1 MSDAQRESDPH
12 HPSPITHRQP
22 LRIALIRQRYTDFG
36 GAERFVANAVEA
48 LRQEGAQLTLV
59 TRQWKPDGNG
69 QPLICNPFY
78 LGSVWRDWGFARCV
92 CDTLKKHSFDL
103 VQSHERIACCDVY
116 RAGDGVHREWLN
128 QRRRSMGFLGRLGI
142 ALNPYHHYT
151 MAAERR
157 LFASP
162 GLKAVICNSRM
173 VKEEIRHYFSVPED
187 KLHVIYSG
195 VDTAAYH
202 PGLSALHRE
211 SVRTRYAI
219 PQEAPLFL
227 FVGSGFER
235 KGVGTLLAAFAK
247 LPGTPYLMVVGKDK
261 HQDRFQRLAIRL
273 AIQDRIRFT
282 GGQTDAKPFYGAA
295 DAFVLP
301 TRYDPFP
308 NAALEAFAS
317 GLPVITSTKSG
328 AAELIENGKNGYVC
342 DALDEACLAQ
352 SMRAVLGPGLAD
364 RQAAAR
370 ATVEALDVRA
380 TTPQLLQLYLRLAV

>member
-1 MSDAQRESDPH
+1 MK
-12 HPSPITHRQP
+12 P
-22 LRIALIRQRYTDFG
+22 LNIALIRQRYTPFG

-48 LRQEGAQLTLV
+48 LRQQGAHLTLV
-59 TRQWKPDGNG
+59 TRQWKPGGSG

-92 CDTLKKHSFDL
+92 CKALKNHPFDL

-116 RAGDGVHREWLN
+116 RAGDGVHREWLK
-128 QRRRSMGFLGRLGI
+128 QRRRSMSLLGKLGI
-142 ALNPYHHYT
+142 ALNPYHHYV

-162 GLKAVICNSRM
+162 QLKAVICNSRM
-173 VKEEIRHYFSVPED
+173 VKGEIRHYFDFPED

-195 VDTAAYH
+195 VDTSAFH
-202 PGLSALHRE
+202 PGLKTLHRE
-211 SVRTRYAI
+211 SVRAHYAI
-219 PQEAPLFL
+219 PQEASLFL

-235 KGVGTLLAAFAK
+235 KGVGTLLAAFAR
-247 LPGTPYLMVVGKDK
+247 LPGTAHLMIVGKDK
-261 HQDRFQRLAIRL
+261 HQDRFQDLAIRMG
-273 AIQDRIRFT
+273 IRDRVRFT
-282 GGQTDAKPFYGAA
+282 GGQADTKPFYGAA

-308 NAALEAFAS
+308 NAALEAFAC

-342 DALDEACLAQ
+342 DALDVAGFCSAMQQVSARGGSSYET
-352 SMRAVLGPGLAD
+352 
-364 RQAAAR
+364 AAR
-370 ATVEALDVRA
+370 DTVADFSPVAMTR
-380 TTPQLLQLYLRLAV
+380 QLLALYRDLLK

>member
-1 MSDAQRESDPH
+1 MK
-12 HPSPITHRQP
+12 P
-22 LRIALIRQRYTDFG
+22 LKIALIRQRYTDFG

-48 LRQEGAQLTLV
+48 LGQEGVQLTVV
-59 TRQWKPDGNG
+59 TRQWKTDGNS
-69 QPLICNPFY
+69 QALICDPFY
-78 LGSVWRDWGFARCV
+78 LGSVWRDWSFARCV

-116 RAGDGVHREWLN
+116 RAGDGVHCEWLK
-128 QRRRSMGFLGRLGI
+128 QRRRSMGLLGKLGI
-142 ALNPYHHYT
+142 VLNPYHRYT
-151 MAAERR
+151 MTAERK
-157 LFASP
+157 LFSSP

-173 VKEEIRHYFSVPED
+173 VKEEIQRYFNVPDD

-195 VDTAAYH
+195 VDTATYH
-202 PGLSALHRE
+202 PGLKALHRK
-211 SVRTRYAI
+211 SMRTRYAI

-235 KGVGTLLAAFAK
+235 KGVGTLLSAFAK
-247 LPGTPYLMVVGKDK
+247 VPGTPYLMVVGKDK
-261 HQDRFQRLAIRL
+261 HQDRFQQLAIRL
-273 AIQDRIRFT
+273 AVQDRVRFT
-282 GGQTDAKPFYGAA
+282 GGQADTKPFYGSA

-308 NAALEAFAS
+308 NAALEAFSS

-342 DALDEACLAQ
+342 DALDEGCLTQAMN
-352 SMRAVLGPGLAD
+352 SVLNSGLAD

-370 ATVEALDVRA
+370 ATVANLDVRA

>member
-1 MSDAQRESDPH
+1 MK
-12 HPSPITHRQP
+12 P
-22 LRIALIRQRYTDFG
+22 LNIALVRQRYTDFG

-48 LRQEGAQLTLV
+48 LRQEGAQLTVV
-59 TRQWKPDGNG
+59 TRGWKPGGSG
-69 QPLICNPFY
+69 QALICNPFY
-78 LGSVWRDWGFARCV
+78 LGSVWRDWSFARCV
-92 CDTLKKHSFDL
+92 CDMLKKHPFDL

-116 RAGDGVHREWLN
+116 RAGDGVHREWLR
-128 QRRRSMGFLGRLGI
+128 QRRRPMGFLGRLGI
-142 ALNPYHHYT
+142 ALNPYHRYT

-162 GLKAVICNSRM
+162 RLKAVICNSHM
-173 VKEEIRHYFSVPED
+173 VKEEIRRYFGVPED

-211 SVRTRYAI
+211 SVRARYAI

-235 KGVGTLLAAFAK
+235 KGVGTLLAAFAR
-247 LPGTPYLMVVGKDK
+247 LPGAPYLMVVGKDK
-261 HQDRFQRLAIRL
+261 RQARFQALAARLGVQGRV
-273 AIQDRIRFT
+273 RFA
-282 GGQTDAKPFYGAA
+282 GGQTDTKPFYGAA

-342 DALDEACLAQ
+342 DALDESCLAQ
-352 SMRAVLGPGLAD
+352 SMEAALGPGLTS

-370 ATVEALDVRA
+370 STVEALDVRA
-380 TTPQLLQLYLRLAV
+380 TAPQLLRLYLRLAV

>member
-1 MSDAQRESDPH
+1 MK
-12 HPSPITHRQP
+12 P
-22 LRIALIRQRYTDFG
+22 LNIALIRQRYTDFG

-48 LRQEGAQLTLV
+48 LRQEGAQLTVV
-59 TRQWKPDGNG
+59 TRQWKPDSNG
-69 QPLICNPFY
+69 KALICDPFY

-92 CDTLKKHSFDL
+92 CDDMLKKHSFDL

-116 RAGDGVHREWLN
+116 RAGDGVHREWLK

-142 ALNPYHHYT
+142 ALNPYHLYT
-151 MAAERR
+151 MAAERK

-173 VKEEIRHYFSVPED
+173 VKDEIQRHFAVPED

-195 VDTAAYH
+195 VDSAAYH
-202 PGLSALHRE
+202 PGLKALHRE
-211 SVRTRYAI
+211 NIRTHYAI

-235 KGVGTLLAAFAK
+235 KGVGTLLAAFADV
-247 LPGTPYLMVVGKDK
+247 PGTPYLIVVGKDK
-261 HQDRFQRLAIRL
+261 HQARFQRLAIRL
-273 AIQDRIRFT
+273 GVQDRVHFT
-282 GGQTDAKPFYGAA
+282 GGQTDTKPFYGAA

-328 AAELIENGKNGYVC
+328 AAELVENGKNGYVC
-342 DALDEACLAQ
+342 DALDEGCLTQ
-352 SMRAVLGPGLAD
+352 SMRAVLGSGLVN

-370 ATVEALDVRA
+370 ATIEALDVSA
-380 TTPQLLQLYLRLAV
+380 TTSQLLQLYLRLAV

>member
-1 MSDAQRESDPH
+1 MR
-12 HPSPITHRQP
+12 P
-22 LRIALIRQRYTDFG
+22 LNIALIRQRYTDFG

-69 QPLICNPFY
+69 RPLICNPFY
-78 LGSVWRDWGFARCV
+78 LGSVWRDWSFSRCV
-92 CDTLKKHSFDL
+92 CDTLKKYSFDL
-103 VQSHERIACCDVY
+103 VQSHERIACCDLY
-116 RAGDGVHREWLN
+116 RAGDGVHREWLK

-142 ALNPYHHYT
+142 ALNPYHRYT
-151 MAAERR
+151 LAAERK

-162 GLKAVICNSRM
+162 RLKAVICNSRM
-173 VKEEIRHYFSVPED
+173 VKKEIQHHFGVPED

-195 VDTAAYH
+195 VDTAAFH
-202 PGLSALHRE
+202 PGLKTLHRE
-211 SVRTRYAI
+211 SVRAHYAI
-219 PQEAPLFL
+219 PPEAPLFL

-235 KGVGTLLAAFAK
+235 KGVGTLLAAFAE
-247 LPGTPYLMVVGKDK
+247 LPGKPYLMVVGKDK
-261 HQDRFQRLAIRL
+261 HLDRFQRRAKQLGIENRV
-273 AIQDRIRFT
+273 RFT
-282 GGQTDAKPFYGAA
+282 GGQTDTRPFYGAA
-295 DAFVLP
+295 DVFVLP

-342 DALDEACLAQ
+342 DALDESCLAL

-370 ATVEALDVRA
+370 TTVEAMDVSA

>member
-1 MSDAQRESDPH
+1 MK
-12 HPSPITHRQP
+12 P
-22 LRIALIRQRYTDFG
+22 LNIALIRQRYTDFG
-36 GAERFVANAVEA
+36 GAERFVASAVEA
-48 LRQEGAQLTLV
+48 LRREGAQLTVV

-69 QPLICNPFY
+69 NALICDPFY
-78 LGSVWRDWGFARCV
+78 LGSVWRDWSFARCA
-92 CDTLKKHSFDL
+92 CAALKKHSFDL

-116 RAGDGVHREWLN
+116 RAGDGIHREWLK
-128 QRRRSMGFLGRLGI
+128 QRRRSMGFLGRLGL
-142 ALNPYHHYT
+142 ALNPYHRYT

-173 VKEEIRHYFSVPED
+173 VKEEIQRYFGVPDD

-202 PGLSALHRE
+202 PGLKALHRE
-211 SVRTRYAI
+211 SIRTRYAI

-235 KGVGTLLAAFAK
+235 KGVGTLLAAFAG
-247 LPGTPYLMVVGKDK
+247 LPGKPCLMVVGKDK
-261 HQDRFQRLAIRL
+261 HQARFQRLAIRL
-273 AIQDRIRFT
+273 GIQNRVRFT
-282 GGQTDAKPFYGAA
+282 GGQADTKPFYGAA

-342 DALDEACLAQ
+342 DALDQRCLAQ
-352 SMRAVLGPGLAD
+352 SMEAVLGPGLAD

-370 ATVEALDVRA
+370 ATVEAMDVRA
-380 TTPQLLQLYLRLAV
+380 TTPQLLRLYLRLAV

>member
-1 MSDAQRESDPH
+1 MK
-12 HPSPITHRQP
+12 P
-22 LRIALIRQRYTDFG
+22 LNIALIRQRYTDFG

-48 LRQEGAQLTLV
+48 LRQEGAQLTVV

-69 QPLICNPFY
+69 KALICDPFY

-92 CDTLKKHSFDL
+92 CGDVLKKHSFDL

-116 RAGDGVHREWLN
+116 RAGDGVHREWLK

-142 ALNPYHHYT
+142 ALNPYHRYT
-151 MAAERR
+151 MAAERK
-157 LFASP
+157 LFDSP

-173 VKEEIRHYFSVPED
+173 VKDEIQRHFAVPED

-202 PGLSALHRE
+202 PGLKTLHRE
-211 SVRTRYAI
+211 NIRTRYAI
-219 PQEAPLFL
+219 PQKAPLFL

-235 KGVGTLLAAFAK
+235 KGVGTLLAAFADV
-247 LPGTPYLMVVGKDK
+247 PGAPYLIVVGKDK
-261 HQDRFQRLAIRL
+261 HQAHFQRLATRL
-273 AIQDRIRFT
+273 GVQDRVHFT
-282 GGQTDAKPFYGAA
+282 GGQTDTKPFYGAA

-342 DALDEACLAQ
+342 DALDVGCLAQ
-352 SMRAVLGPGLAD
+352 SMRAVLDSGLAN

-370 ATVEALDVRA
+370 ATIEALDVSA
-380 TTPQLLQLYLRLAV
+380 TTSQLLQLYRRLAV